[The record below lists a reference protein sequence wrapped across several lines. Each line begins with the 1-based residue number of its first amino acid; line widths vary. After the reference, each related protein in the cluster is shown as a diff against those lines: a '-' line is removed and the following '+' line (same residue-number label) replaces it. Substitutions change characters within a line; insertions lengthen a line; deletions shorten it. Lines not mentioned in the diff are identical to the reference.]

1 VKVAV
6 VIPCFNVEAHVEAAV
21 RSALGQTHSDLDIVA
36 VDDGSTDGT
45 REVLQRLAQ
54 ETSGRFRWIGHA
66 NLGACSARNAGVS
79 NSQGE
84 YIQFLDADDT
94 LEPGK
99 IERQVA
105 IARAH
110 DFPDLVVGGFRDR
123 YENGREEVV
132 LPLIG
137 QPWSALVRTRLG
149 TTSSNL
155 FKREAL
161 QRVRGW
167 NERQRSS
174 QDYELMFRILSTG
187 GRVAWDDAIA
197 STVLKRA
204 SGSISKTD
212 ERDNWMRY
220 LDLRRAMR
228 DHMVRTD
235 AEGFKAEIEAADQYL
250 FMAIRVLS
258 KHDPQAATAEFDRTI
273 GRAFVPERTK
283 ATTAAY
289 ILCYRMF
296 GFRVA
301 ERLASAMA
309 RLRNSVKPA

>member
-1 VKVAV
+1 MKVAV
-6 VIPCFNVEAHVEAAV
+6 IIPCFNVETHVGSAV
-21 RSALGQTHSDLDIVA
+21 RSALEQTHTDLDIIA

-45 REVLQRLAQ
+45 REVLESLAR
-54 ETSGRFRWIGHA
+54 SSNGRFRWIGRA

-79 NSQGE
+79 DTQGV

-94 LEPGK
+94 LERDK

-105 IARAH
+105 LARANEYAE
-110 DFPDLVVGGFRDR
+110 LVIGGFRNR
-123 YENGREEVV
+123 FENGKDEVV
-132 LPLIG
+132 LPLVG
-137 QPWSALVRTRLG
+137 QPWAALVRTRMG

-155 FKREAL
+155 FKREAVNG
-161 QRVRGW
+161 VRGW

-174 QDYELMFRILSTG
+174 QDYELMFRILAAG
-187 GRVAWDDAIA
+187 GRVAWDNAVA

-212 ERDNWMRY
+212 ERDNWVRY

-228 DHMVRTD
+228 DHMVRID
-235 AEGFKAEIEAADQYL
+235 PQGFKSEIEVADQYL

-258 KHDPQAATAEFDRTI
+258 KHDPDAAAKEFDRTLD
-273 GRAFVPERTK
+273 RAFVPDRTK

-289 ILCYRMF
+289 IFFYRVF

-301 ERLASAMA
+301 ERFALAIA
-309 RLRNSVKPA
+309 RSRHRVKAG